1 MNRLTPMLSWCMLSW
16 CLPLC
21 CLLALIGATGS
32 VAARGLT
39 DPALRER
46 QRTLVDAAVAG
57 LAPQRPGQPDLYVI
71 GVGGDSTEDVF
82 RNETVY
88 LDTLMSQ
95 RFGARGRVVTL
106 INHSDSLIRTP
117 RPLATLENLRTVL
130 AGVGKTMDRDQDVLL
145 LFMTMHGT
153 PQHQLFV
160 QMAPV
165 YFDLIDPRQLR
176 KALDDAGIRNRV
188 LVISACYSGGFVP
201 ALKNDDTLILTAAHK
216 NRPSFG
222 CGPDSDAT
230 YFGRAWLVDALN
242 DTTDFVAAFEA
253 AKVRIAEREKAE
265 GFRPSR
271 PQSSVGKQIVPRLQA
286 WQSQLVPGPKVAY
299 VLPTPPTPAIDAAIP
314 SKADSGKASKP
325 KK

>member
-1 MNRLTPMLSWCMLSW
+1 MNRLLQL
-16 CLPLC
+16 LC

-57 LAPQRPGQPDLYVI
+57 LAPQRPGQPDLYVV
-71 GVGGDSTEDVF
+71 GFGGDSSEDVF

-117 RPLATLENLRTVL
+117 RPLATLDNLRAVL

-145 LFMTMHGT
+145 MFMTMHGT

-160 QMAPV
+160 QLAPV
-165 YFDLIDPRQLR
+165 YFDLIDPGQLR

-201 ALKNDDTLILTAAHK
+201 ALKSNDTLILTAAHR

-230 YFGRAWLVDALN
+230 YFGRAWLVDGLN
-242 DTTDFVAAFEA
+242 ETTDFVAAFET
-253 AKVRIAEREKAE
+253 AKTRIAEREKTE

-271 PQSSVGKQIVPRLQA
+271 PQISVGKQILPRLQA

-299 VLPTPPTPAIDAAIP
+299 ALPAPPAPAINVAAP
-314 SKADSGKASKP
+314 PKPEAGKASKP
-325 KK
+325 KKRKPE

>member
-1 MNRLTPMLSWCMLSW
+1 MNRLPHLL
-16 CLPLC
+16 L

-32 VAARGLT
+32 VAAKGLT

-46 QRTLVDAAVAG
+46 QRVLVESAVAG
-57 LAPQRPGQPDLYVI
+57 LAPQRPGQPDLYVV
-71 GVGGDSTEDVF
+71 GVGGDNTEDVF

-95 RFGARGRVVTL
+95 RFGARGRVLTL

-117 RPLATLENLRTVL
+117 RPLATLENLRAVL

-165 YFDLIDPRQLR
+165 YYGLIDPRQLR

-242 DTTDFVAAFEA
+242 DTTDFVAAFEI
-253 AKVRIAEREKAE
+253 AKTRIAEREKEE
-265 GFRPSR
+265 GFRASR
-271 PQSSVGKQIVPRLQA
+271 PQISVGKQIVSRLQA
-286 WQSQLVPGPKVAY
+286 WQLQLVPGPKVAY
-299 VLPTPPTPAIDAAIP
+299 ALPAPPMPAADVATPP
-314 SKADSGKASKP
+314 KP
-325 KK
+325 KKGKPE

>member
-1 MNRLTPMLSWCMLSW
+1 MNRLPHVLFSLVV
-16 CLPLC
+16 
-21 CLLALIGATGS
+21 LIGTTGGLS
-32 VAARGLT
+32 AKGLT

-46 QRTLVDAAVAG
+46 QRVLIESAVAG
-57 LAPQRPGQPDLYVI
+57 LAPQRPGQPDLYVV

-95 RFGARGRVVTL
+95 RFGARGRVLTL

-117 RPLATLENLRTVL
+117 RPLATLENLRAVL
-130 AGVGKTMDRDQDVLL
+130 AGVGKTMDHDQDVLL

-153 PQHQLFV
+153 PQHHLFV

-165 YFDLIDPRQLR
+165 YYDLIDPRELR

-201 ALKNDDTLILTAAHK
+201 ALKNNDTLILTAAHK

-242 DTTDFVAAFEA
+242 DTTDFVAAFEI
-253 AKVRIAEREKAE
+253 AKKRIAEREKEE

-271 PQSSVGKQIVPRLQA
+271 PQISVGKQIVPRLQA

-299 VLPTPPTPAIDAAIP
+299 ALPALQVPAADVAAPPKPKT
-314 SKADSGKASKP
+314 GKASKP

>member
-1 MNRLTPMLSWCMLSW
+1 MNRLSHLLF
-16 CLPLC
+16 
-21 CLLALIGATGS
+21 CLLALTGATGS
-32 VAARGLT
+32 IAAKGLT

-46 QRTLVDAAVAG
+46 QRALIESAVAG
-57 LAPQRPGQPDLYVI
+57 LAPQRPGQPDLYVV

-117 RPLATLENLRTVL
+117 RPLATLENLRAVL
-130 AGVGKTMDRDQDVLL
+130 AGVGRTMDRDQDVLL

-201 ALKNDDTLILTAAHK
+201 ALKNDDTLILTAAHR

-230 YFGRAWLVDALN
+230 YFGRAFLVDALN
-242 DTTDFVAAFEA
+242 DTADFVAAFER
-253 AKVRIAEREKAE
+253 AKARIAEREKEE

-271 PQSSVGKQIVPRLQA
+271 PQISIGKQILPRLQA

-299 VLPTPPTPAIDAAIP
+299 ALPAPPAPTPGITTPKP
-314 SKADSGKASKP
+314 KTGKAPKP
-325 KK
+325 KR

>member
-1 MNRLTPMLSWCMLSW
+1 MNRLPHVLFS
-16 CLPLC
+16 
-21 CLLALIGATGS
+21 LLVLIGTTGGLS
-32 VAARGLT
+32 AKGLT

-46 QRTLVDAAVAG
+46 QRVLIESAVAG
-57 LAPQRPGQPDLYVI
+57 LAPQRPGQPDLYVV

-88 LDTLMSQ
+88 LDMLMSQ
-95 RFGARGRVVTL
+95 RFSARGRVVTL

-117 RPLATLENLRTVL
+117 RPLATLENLRAVL

-176 KALDDAGIRNRV
+176 KALDDSGIRNRV

-201 ALKNDDTLILTAAHK
+201 ALKSNDTLILTAAHK
-216 NRPSFG
+216 SRPSFG

-242 DTTDFVAAFEA
+242 ETTDFVAAFEI
-253 AKVRIAEREKAE
+253 AKTRIAEREKKE

-271 PQSSVGKQIVPRLQA
+271 PQISVGKQILPRLQA

-299 VLPTPPTPAIDAAIP
+299 ALPATPAPAADVATPPKPKT
-314 SKADSGKASKP
+314 GKASKP